1 MTPHKGQARTYQWT
15 RPDFLSSLSPSAP
28 LIDRPAETRTIA
40 GMTTAIIPTFFI
52 QADNI
57 PQAHYRATKTVF
69 ERAMQIRTQYDR
81 KNPDGS
87 FLDPPSRDARVMIHV
102 VNPFNQP
109 RYPMLGFS
117 EIGVYIAEILG
128 IKDHLVIDFG
138 QLKEQLQSGRQPTS
152 TFWPYTY
159 HQRLFSHPFDGKLV
173 DQIERALDR
182 LAHDQITRRAI
193 ATTRLPGIDS
203 LLKEDIPCLS
213 EVHLRCAKQDGA
225 LYLCMTTYWRSRD
238 LFKAWHDNVIGLTF
252 MQQCLA
258 AQLAA
263 KLGRPVKVGDYAEV
277 NSSLHIYGQDMLQPS
292 GAAATAVKHY
302 LDIGEAAVVARAF
315 SSDDARDLLVVPQLE
330 ELLSDEKIK
339 EWHFGK
345 EQLAVIGKLIAD
357 LKEGKLTA

>member
-1 MTPHKGQARTYQWT
+1 MSNGT
-15 RPDFLSSLSPSAP
+15 L
-28 LIDRPAETRTIA
+28 
-40 GMTTAIIPTFFI
+40 PTFFI
-52 QADNI
+52 EADNI
-57 PQAHYRATKTVF
+57 PQAHYRATKTVY
-69 ERAMQIRTQYDR
+69 EGAMQIRTQYDR

-102 VNPFNQP
+102 RNPFNQP

-128 IKDHLVIDFG
+128 IKDALVIDFG
-138 QLKEQLQSGRQPTS
+138 ELKQQLQSGRQPTS

-159 HQRLFSHPFDGKLV
+159 HQRLFSHPFEGKLV

-182 LAHDQITRRAI
+182 LAQDQISRRAV

-213 EVHLRCAKQDGA
+213 EVHLRCAEQDGVI
-225 LYLCMTTYWRSRD
+225 YLCMTTYWRSRD

-258 AQLAA
+258 AQLSA
-263 KLGRPVKVGDYAEV
+263 KIGKPVKVGDYAEV
-277 NSSLHIYGQDMLQPS
+277 NSSLHIYGQDMLQ
-292 GAAATAVKHY
+292 AAGGTGTAVKHY
-302 LDIGEAAVVARAF
+302 LDMGEETVVGRAF
-315 SSDDARDLLVVPQLE
+315 GSEDARDLLVVPQLE

-339 EWHFGK
+339 EWRFGPG
-345 EQLAVIGKLIAD
+345 QLAVIGKLIAD
-357 LKEGKLTA
+357 LKEGKLIA